1 MLTLKPI
8 FRQLNM
14 TLPFNS
20 IENNQLKSTCK
31 IIDIFAGMGGMRLGF
46 EQAFKEFG
54 IEVECVMTSEIKTS
68 AIDVLN
74 HNFNHQLFYG
84 DISKVESKDVPD
96 FDFLLGGFPCQA
108 FSSAGNRDGFCDTRG
123 TLFFEIERILKAKKP
138 QGFILENVEGLVT
151 HDKGKTLEVI
161 LQSLNN
167 LGYKVDWKVLDSKD
181 FSLPQ
186 SRKRIYIVG
195 FLDSKI
201 DLNDIETKKPKFF
214 EDIQE
219 KGLKTIDSTFT
230 KKLLSHLEPKALYGK
245 AIKDKR
251 GGANNINSWDFGLKG
266 EVTETQ
272 KRFLRQLFK
281 ERRKKHWAEEIG
293 IVWMDGMPLTLTQI
307 ETFFE
312 ADNLEFLLDDLVEK
326 GYLRFEHPKEK
337 IEISINGSSI
347 TRREYAIEKPKG
359 YNIVTGKLSFE
370 FSKILDPKGLAP
382 TLVAA
387 DVEKLGVV
395 DNGGIRKLSL
405 REGLRLFGYPQ
416 SYSLD
421 IFEST
426 ATKKRKAFDLLGNT
440 VAVPVIKEVSTIL
453 ALAYSKKVPVAS

>member
-1 MLTLKPI
+1 MARLNPN

-14 TLPFNS
+14 TFPFNS
-20 IENNQLKSTCK
+20 VKDTKAPSTCK

-46 EQAFKEFG
+46 EEAFKAFG
-54 IEVECVMTSEIKTS
+54 FDVECVMTSEIKAS
-68 AIDVLN
+68 AIDTLN
-74 HNFNHQLFYG
+74 HNFNHQLFTG
-84 DISKVESKDVPD
+84 DISKVAIEEIPD

-123 TLFFEIERILKAKKP
+123 TLFFEIERILKAKRP

-151 HDKGKTLEVI
+151 HDKGKTLKVI
-161 LQSLNN
+161 LQSLDS
-167 LGYKVDWKVLDSKD
+167 LGYNVDWKVLDSKD

-195 FLDSKI
+195 FLESKI
-201 DLNDIETKKPKFF
+201 ELNSIETKKPKFF
-214 EDIQE
+214 KDIQE
-219 KGLKTIDSTFT
+219 KGLKTIESNFT

-266 EVTETQ
+266 EVTEAQ
-272 KRFLRQLFK
+272 KKLLRQLFK
-281 ERRKKHWAEEIG
+281 ERRKKHWAEKIG
-293 IVWMDGMPLTLTQI
+293 IVWMDGMPLTLSQI
-307 ETFFE
+307 STFFKD
-312 ADNLEFLLDDLVEK
+312 DNLEFLLDDLVKK

-337 IEISINGSSI
+337 VEIDVNGNII
-347 TRREYAIEKPKG
+347 TRREYATEKPKG

-370 FSKILDPKGLAP
+370 FSKILDPNGLAP

-405 REGLRLFGYPQ
+405 REGLRLFGYPE
-416 SYSLD
+416 SYSLAL
-421 IFEST
+421 FEST
-426 ATKKRKAFDLLGNT
+426 PTKKRKAFDLLGNT
-440 VAVPVIKEVSTIL
+440 VAVPVIKEISMLL
-453 ALAYSKKVPVAS
+453 ALAYSKKVSVTS